1 MNNTKIEWCN
11 STWSPVTGC
20 LHGCEYCYAR
30 KIAKRFGGC
39 NEKWD
44 RILTP
49 HYNVPLT
56 ELDEPLTITRSSA
69 GPRNGQT
76 VKAPFPFGFDPTFHK
91 YRLDEPQKWVKPRT
105 IFVGS
110 MTDLFGEWV
119 PDRWIMDVFAACEK
133 APQHRYLF
141 LTKNPQRYVKLAEKE
156 ILPVS
161 ENMLFGI
168 SVTTNAETIDA
179 AEAVS
184 GLMDIFCKYAENVSV
199 FLSVEPLL
207 EDVTQTNEWKEMYL
221 DSYVN
226 WIIVGAETG
235 NRKDK
240 IVPSKTWIDNITED
254 CDYSIIPVFMKDSL
268 VPIIGEENMRR
279 DFPWEA

>member
-11 STWSPVTGC
+11 STWNPVTGC
-20 LHGCEYCYAR
+20 LHDCKYCYAR
-30 KIAKRFGGC
+30 KIANRFGGC

-91 YRLDEPQKWVKPRT
+91 YRLSEPAKWKNPRT
-105 IFVGS
+105 VFVGS

-119 PDRWIMDVFAACEK
+119 PDRWIKDVFNACEK

-141 LTKNPQRYVKLAEKE
+141 LTKNPQRYVNLAEKE
-156 ILPVS
+156 ILPIS

-168 SVTTNAETIDA
+168 SVTNKAETIDA

-184 GLMDIFCKYAENVSV
+184 GLMDIFCKYAENVPV

-207 EDVTQTNEWKEMYL
+207 EDVTQTDEWKEMYI

-268 VPIIGEENMRR
+268 IPIIGEENMRR
-279 DFPWEA
+279 EFPRRA

>member
-11 STWSPVTGC
+11 STWNPVTGC
-20 LHGCEYCYAR
+20 LHDCKYCYAR
-30 KIAKRFGGC
+30 KIANRFGGC

-69 GPRNGQT
+69 GPRNGQN

-105 IFVGS
+105 VFVGS

-119 PDRWIMDVFAACEK
+119 PDRWIKDVFAACEK
-133 APQHRYLF
+133 VSQHRYLF
-141 LTKNPQRYVKLAEKE
+141 LTKNPKRYVNLAAKG
-156 ILPVS
+156 IMPIS
-161 ENMLFGI
+161 ENMLFGAT
-168 SVTTNAETIDA
+168 VTNLLTARAAANAIRE
-179 AEAVS
+179 
-184 GLMDIFCKYAENVSV
+184 LRDIFCGYAESLPL

-207 EDVTQTNEWKEMYL
+207 EDITCTIWWKEINDCYI
-221 DSYVN
+221 DWV
-226 WIIVGAETG
+226 IIGAETG
-235 NRKDK
+235 NHKNK
-240 IVPSKTWIDNITED
+240 VVPSKEWIDNIVND
-254 CDYSIIPVFMKDSL
+254 CKYSGIPVFMKDSL
-268 VPIIGEENMRR
+268 IPIIGEENMRR
-279 DFPWEA
+279 NFPWRA